1 MATPSVTSSM
11 RWYERLAAEAP
22 RFREALERIGPWLD
36 NARDVLAFAGRR
48 ARDVRL
54 SQVAGSLTFTT
65 VLSLVPLLAVAL
77 AVFSAFPLFA
87 EYRSALEKAL
97 VTSLLPEQIS
107 NVILRYLR
115 EFSAQASR
123 VTAFGL
129 VFLVAAALL
138 MILTVDRVLND
149 IWQVRYRRPL
159 AQRVLI
165 YWALLTIGPLIFG
178 GSLAL
183 TSYLASLSG
192 QVAQKLPP

>member
-1 MATPSVTSSM
+1 MASPSVTPSE
-11 RWYERLAAEAP
+11 RWYARLGVRAP
-22 RFREALERIGPWLD
+22 HFRDALARIGPWVD
-36 NARDVLAFAGRR
+36 HARDVLAFAGRR
-48 ARDVRL
+48 ARAVRL
-54 SQVAGSLTFTT
+54 SEVAGSLTFTT

-77 AVFSAFPLFA
+77 AIFSAFPLFA

-138 MILTVDRVLND
+138 MILTV
-149 IWQVRYRRPL
+149 
-159 AQRVLI
+159 
-165 YWALLTIGPLIFG
+165 
-178 GSLAL
+178 
-183 TSYLASLSG
+183 
-192 QVAQKLPP
+192 